1 MLVDDKGKKM
11 KAVDVISAVITYLK
25 DHLLNILKKSGL
37 GYIQALDIQWVIP
50 IPVMWTDAAIQ
61 VMREAAHMV

>member
-25 DHLLNILKKSGL
+25 DHLLKHLKLQGVQL
-37 GYIQALDIQWVIP
+37 EPHDIEWVITV
-50 IPVMWTDAAIQ
+50 PVIWTDTGIQ
-61 VMREAAHMV
+61 VLREAAYMV